1 MIWYVS
7 HYIALPMV
15 TIHPSTPI
23 IVAEGENVTLKC
35 EADGGGTLNYEWRR
49 VSGSLPNNTIRSIK
63 GKQLIIFNIALSDTG
78 QYYCEVNNGE
88 SSMFSTRVQV
98 TVKSKLTQYCLN
110 LQ

>member
-1 MIWYVS
+1 MIWYVF
-7 HYIALPMV
+7 HYIEFL

-23 IVAEGENVTLKC
+23 TVAEGENVTLRC

-49 VSGSLPNNTIRSIK
+49 VSGSLPNNTKRSTG
-63 GKQLIIFNIALSDTG
+63 GKQLIIFNIAVSDTG

-88 SSMFSTRVQV
+88 SSVSSTRVQV